1 MKKVALVL
9 GSGGARGLTQ
19 IGVIK
24 SLIEHG
30 YTISSI
36 AGCSMGAVV
45 GGVYAAGHLD
55 DFSDWICNLDRFDV
69 FGLMDFTLTAQG
81 FIKGERVFNEMK
93 KFVDDINIEE
103 LPIPFAA
110 VSVDI
115 NKEEQVVFRSGDLF
129 FAIRASVSIPS
140 VLTPVTK
147 NDALLVDGGVMNP
160 LPLDV
165 VERHKGDLVVA
176 VDLNGKGDY
185 NFDME
190 WNKDRKDELKKEE
203 SKWRK
208 AIEKTFADVYKGLN
222 SRKPEK
228 RGYLQLLQGSF
239 DLIQKQLTKIMLSKY
254 QPDILIEV
262 PKKSA
267 DTFDFFR
274 AEELVMYGR
283 QLADEAIEKYESNSE
298 SA

>member
-24 SLIEHG
+24 SLKEHG
-30 YTISSI
+30 YEISSI
-36 AGCSMGAVV
+36 AGCSMGSVV

-55 DFSDWICNLDRFDV
+55 NFTNWICNLDRFDV

-93 KFVDDINIEE
+93 KFVNDINIEE

-110 VSVDI
+110 VSVDM
-115 NKEEQVVFRSGDLF
+115 NKEEQVVFRSGNLF
-129 FAIRASVSIPS
+129 SAIRASVSIPS

-147 NDALLVDGGVMNP
+147 NGALLVDGGVMNP
-160 LPLDV
+160 LPLDIV
-165 VERHKGDLVVA
+165 KRHKGDLVIA
-176 VDLNGKGDY
+176 VDLNAKGDY
-185 NFDME
+185 NFDMN
-190 WNKDRKDELKKEE
+190 WNKDRKDQLKKEE

-208 AIEKTFADVYKGLN
+208 AIENMFADVFKGLN
-222 SRKPEK
+222 SKKTDK

-239 DLIQKQLTKIMLSKY
+239 DLIQKQLTKIMLSNYK
-254 QPDILIEV
+254 PDILIQV
-262 PKKSA
+262 PKKTA

-274 AEELVMYGR
+274 AEELVAYGR
-283 QLADEAIEKYESNSE
+283 HLADEAIEKYESNSE
-298 SA
+298 LA